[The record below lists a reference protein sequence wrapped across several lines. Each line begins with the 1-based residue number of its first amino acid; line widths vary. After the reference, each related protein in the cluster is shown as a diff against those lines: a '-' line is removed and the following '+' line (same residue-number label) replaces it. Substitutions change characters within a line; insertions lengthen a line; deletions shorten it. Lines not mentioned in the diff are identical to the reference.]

1 MKLTYTPATLTAE
14 HLPTYIRA
22 RSSPDIT
29 RAARHALEA
38 LETLARALTTDDL
51 IRHAVVHSED
61 PATPLAALA
70 ATFEAALSAVR
81 DERNVTG
88 ELLRNDSLQRHALD
102 MAAMEVLSFTENKLR
117 HHQRLVSTIAASA
130 EREMERL
137 RKAGLSAPEVD
148 ALLDVRNAR
157 PDPQIAEHQQQ
168 AEACARRLAAL
179 ESFLGDRLRDTAALG
194 DDLLAELRE
203 RAAAIPLRAT
213 MTDPEDAARRAKIVK
228 DADARGRL
236 IARLTGTQQHVQP
249 SAQA

>member
-29 RAARHALEA
+29 RAARHALE
-38 LETLARALTTDDL
+38 
-51 IRHAVVHSED
+51 
-61 PATPLAALA
+61 
-70 ATFEAALSAVR
+70 
-81 DERNVTG
+81 
-88 ELLRNDSLQRHALD
+88 
-102 MAAMEVLSFTENKLR
+102 
-117 HHQRLVSTIAASA
+117 
-130 EREMERL
+130 
-137 RKAGLSAPEVD
+137 
-148 ALLDVRNAR
+148 
-157 PDPQIAEHQQQ
+157 
-168 AEACARRLAAL
+168 AL

-228 DADARGRL
+228 DADARDRL
-236 IARLTGTQQHVQP
+236 IARLTGTQQHAQP